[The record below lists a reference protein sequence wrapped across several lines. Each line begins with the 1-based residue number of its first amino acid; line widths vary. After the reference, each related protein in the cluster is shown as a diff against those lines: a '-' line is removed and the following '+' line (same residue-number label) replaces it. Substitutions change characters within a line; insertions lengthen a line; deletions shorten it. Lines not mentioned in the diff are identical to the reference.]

1 MIKMTQPINQSTNQS
16 LRRCKQFLKFRRSV
30 VTAMLL
36 LNTLPVFAQTTDVI
50 PTEGVWTT
58 YFGDQERTFNDL
70 QSACN
75 AEFDYNMEINKGR
88 FSPACRVPRLTG
100 KYLYE
105 PHSFYYDGGIGYC
118 LTEFPRLT
126 IKIVDGYS
134 FLDCSDE
141 FTEGFPIYINYDIP
155 TCPAPANG
163 QRAAADCT
171 QTVSLTPVSG
181 QAEPRPKGSE
191 GDGKSTYDLIA
202 KVTEGNQ
209 PKAGMALTFTVEVEP
224 GSGNHPLN
232 PPDRPPGI
240 LSVKS
245 GTTNAS
251 GEVKV
256 TFTSP
261 IFSGKH
267 TVTVTCAKCTGT
279 KKDDIATFTVK
290 VPNLIKTPADINWR
304 FISTDNYHKNNNAS
318 TATQTVYYLTQPAY
332 TGLIELTKYMVN
344 NGWKTNSEKPTS
356 VGLNDASL
364 EWGGKFYSYPGSGS
378 IYPNWTGIKSSGKQ
392 YAHVEHR
399 LGVQIDLR
407 TTDVSNELE
416 KQMYQKICN
425 PQDGKYPV
433 QAKLL
438 WHTGVQKCKNAKGVL
453 VSCTPEHYHA
463 YLLGDI
469 NSSLGGG
476 KCSSTPN

>member
-1 MIKMTQPINQSTNQS
+1 
-16 LRRCKQFLKFRRSV
+16 
-30 VTAMLL
+30 MLL
-36 LNTLPVFAQTTDVI
+36 LNTLPAFAKAADLI
-50 PTEGVWTT
+50 PVGGKWRSSYRVEL
-58 YFGDQERTFNDL
+58 FDSL
-70 QSACN
+70 QAAC
-75 AEFDYNMEINKGR
+75 EFDFNIIYKDQAPISPEI
-88 FSPACRVPRLTG
+88 FPVVTPACWIHSLSPD
-100 KYLYE
+100 KYLYDD
-105 PHSFYYDGGIGYC
+105 YRNIGYC
-118 LTEFPRLT
+118 YTERPKLEVKFDKGE
-126 IKIVDGYS
+126 IIFVCAND
-134 FLDCSDE
+134 FD
-141 FTEGFPIYINYDIP
+141 YIDLSSVAHTP
-155 TCPAPANG
+155 TCPAPVNG

-171 QTVSLTPVSG
+171 QNVSLMPVSG

-191 GDGKSTYDLIA
+191 GGDGKSTYDLIA

-209 PKAGMALTFTVEVEP
+209 PKAGMALTFTVEVEA

-232 PPDRPPGI
+232 PPDRPKGE

-245 GTTNAS
+245 ATTNAS

-261 IFSGKH
+261 IFSGTHK
-267 TVTVTCAKCTGT
+267 VKVTCDKCTGNI
-279 KKDDIATFTVK
+279 KEVESKFNVK

-304 FISTDNYHKNNNAS
+304 FISNDNYHKNNNAS

-332 TGLIELTKYMVN
+332 TGLIQLTKYMVN

-364 EWGGKFYSYPGSGS
+364 EWGGKFYSYKSGTNY
-378 IYPNWTGIKSSGKQ
+378 IDWTSNDR
-392 YAHVEHR
+392 AHKEHR
-399 LGVQIDLR
+399 IGVQIDLR

-433 QAKLL
+433 QAKIL

-469 NSSLGGG
+469 DKKLGGG
-476 KCSSTPN
+476 RCSSTPN